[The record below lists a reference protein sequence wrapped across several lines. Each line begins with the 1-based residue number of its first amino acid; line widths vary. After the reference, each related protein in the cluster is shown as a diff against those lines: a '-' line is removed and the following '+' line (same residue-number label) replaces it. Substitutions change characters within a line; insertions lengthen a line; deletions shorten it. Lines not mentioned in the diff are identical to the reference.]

1 MILVIVESPAKCKKI
16 ESYLGVGYKCIASY
30 GHIREMDGL
39 KSIDIGNTFQPT
51 YRSMLSKK
59 KYINSLR
66 TNIQKA
72 SEVILATDDDREG
85 EAIAWHIC
93 MLFNL
98 SIQCTKRIIFH
109 EITKPAI
116 KKALDNPT
124 HLNINKIYS
133 QQSRQVLDLLV
144 GFKVSPVLWKN
155 ISGKSGLSAGRCQ
168 TSALRLVYDNY
179 KEISNK
185 TGKCVYNTV
194 ADFNLINTSLPFEL
208 NKQFKSEE
216 NVNKFLEKSKSFKHE
231 LLDKNEKKVFKQPP
245 KPLTTSKLQQKASND
260 LGFSPKV
267 TMSCAQRLYEN
278 GYITY
283 MRTDSLKYSNE
294 FIKSAKNHIHDKYG
308 EKYISKT
315 IFSLANKSHANDAKQ
330 ADSSKNKKPTKNAKN
345 DLAQEAHEAIR
356 PTSVERTSLP
366 INGKITN
373 KELRLYL
380 LIYKNALASCM
391 SPAIYDKL
399 TISIVAPIKTKYT
412 HITEK
417 VVFDGW
423 CAVYGVET
431 RNENYEMLNRLDMS
445 SSDEI
450 KYEKISSNMKMV
462 DLKPHYTESKLIQL
476 LETKGIGRP
485 STYSSIISRIQ
496 DKKYVNKEDVP
507 GVKIKCSNYV
517 LEGGNISK
525 KIEENEFGSE
535 KGKLV
540 LQSTGLF
547 VIEFLIKHFNE
558 LFEYDYTRNMETELD
573 KIANGDMTLLEL
585 CKTCNNTIDTSI
597 KNIKKQDKPIVKIDK
612 YHTYTIGKYGPVIKH
627 TDDDGV
633 ISFKQINKNLK
644 IDLNKLKNG
653 EYKLSELIG
662 MDNHQNNNRDLGE
675 HNGSEVVLKNGK
687 FGMYVTIDGKNTSLK
702 YINKDMDDITLE
714 DVVEYI
720 NKKGKQESNIIKRLN
735 DDMSIRKGRYG
746 PYVTIDG
753 KNIPIKYINKDM
765 DDITLED
772 VVEYINKKGK
782 QESNII
788 KRLNDDM
795 SIRKG
800 RYGPYV
806 YYKTNTMNR
815 PKFISMKGV
824 AEEEITVSWV
834 EARLND

>member
-72 SEVILATDDDREG
+72 NEVILATDDDREG

-98 SIQCTKRIIFH
+98 SIQRTKRIIFH

-116 KKALDNPT
+116 KKALNNPT

-208 NKQFKSEE
+208 NKQFKSAD
-216 NVNKFLEKSKSFKHE
+216 NVNKFLEKSRSFKHE

-245 KPLTTSKLQQKASND
+245 NPLTTSKLQQKASND

-308 EKYISKT
+308 EKYILKN

-330 ADSSKNKKPTKNAKN
+330 ADSSKNKKPTKNTKNTKN

-412 HITEK
+412 YITEQ
-417 VVFDGW
+417 VVFEGW
-423 CAVYGVET
+423 CAVYGIET
-431 RNENYEMLNRLDMS
+431 RNENYEMLKQLDMS
-445 SSDEI
+445 SSNEI

-633 ISFKQINKNLK
+633 ISFKQINKNIK

-662 MDNHQNNNRDLGE
+662 MDNHQNNNRELGE

-687 FGMYVTIDGKNTSLK
+687 FGMYVTIDGKNTS
-702 YINKDMDDITLE
+702 
-714 DVVEYI
+714 V
-720 NKKGKQESNIIKRLN
+720 
-735 DDMSIRKGRYG
+735 
-746 PYVTIDG
+746 
-753 KNIPIKYINKDM
+753 KYINKDM

-806 YYKTNTMNR
+806 YYKTNSMNR

-824 AEEEITVSWV
+824 AEEEITVSWI

>member
-98 SIQCTKRIIFH
+98 SIQHTKRIIFH

-185 TGKCVYNTV
+185 TGKCVYNTF

-208 NKQFKSEE
+208 NKHFKSEE
-216 NVNKFLEKSKSFKHE
+216 DAKKFLEKSKSFKHE
-231 LLDKNEKKVFKQPP
+231 LLDKNEKKVFKQSP
-245 KPLTTSKLQQKASND
+245 KPLTTSKLQQKASNE

-283 MRTDSLKYSNE
+283 MRTDSLKYSSE

-315 IFSLANKSHANDAKQ
+315 IFSLANKSNANHAKQ
-330 ADSSKNKKPTKNAKN
+330 ADSSKNKKNTKN

-417 VVFDGW
+417 VVFEGW
-423 CAVYGVET
+423 CAIYGVET
-431 RNENYEMLNRLDMS
+431 LNENYEMLNRLDMS
-445 SSDEI
+445 SSVEI

-462 DLKPHYTESKLIQL
+462 DLKSHYSESKLIQL

-558 LFEYDYTRNMETELD
+558 LFEYDYTRNMEAELD

-585 CKTCNNTIDTSI
+585 CKACNNTIDASI

-662 MDNHQNNNRDLGE
+662 MDNYQNNNRELGE

-687 FGMYVTIDGKNTSLK
+687 FGMYVTIDGKNTSVK

-720 NKKGKQESNIIKRLN
+720 NNKGKQESNIIKRLN
-735 DDMSIRKGRYG
+735 DDI
-746 PYVTIDG
+746 
-753 KNIPIKYINKDM
+753 
-765 DDITLED
+765 
-772 VVEYINKKGK
+772 
-782 QESNII
+782 
-788 KRLNDDM
+788 

>member
-59 KYINSLR
+59 KYINNLR
-66 TNIQKA
+66 TYIQKA
-72 SEVILATDDDREG
+72 NEVILATDDDREG

-98 SIQCTKRIIFH
+98 SIQHTKRIIFH

-116 KKALDNPT
+116 KKALNNPT

-168 TSALRLVYDNY
+168 TSALRLVHDNY
-179 KEISNK
+179 NEISNK

-194 ADFNLINTSLPFEL
+194 ANFNLINTSLPFEL
-208 NKQFKSEE
+208 NNQFKSEG
-216 NVNKFLEKSKSFKHE
+216 NVNNFLEKSISFKHE
-231 LLDKNEKKVFKQPP
+231 LLDKNEKKVFKQSPT
-245 KPLTTSKLQQKASND
+245 PLTTSKLQQKASND

-267 TMSCAQRLYEN
+267 TMACAQRLYEN

-283 MRTDSLKYSNE
+283 MRTDSFKYSSE

-330 ADSSKNKKPTKNAKN
+330 ADSSKNKKPTKNTKNTKN

-399 TISIVAPIKTKYT
+399 TISILAPIKTKYT
-412 HITEK
+412 YITEQ
-417 VVFDGW
+417 VVFEGW
-423 CAVYGVET
+423 CAVYGIET
-431 RNENYEMLNRLDMS
+431 RNENYEMLKQLDMS
-445 SSDEI
+445 SSNEI

-585 CKTCNNTIDTSI
+585 CKTCNNTIDASI

-662 MDNHQNNNRDLGE
+662 MDNHQNNNRELGE

-687 FGMYVTIDGKNTSLK
+687 FGMYVTIDGKNTS
-702 YINKDMDDITLE
+702 
-714 DVVEYI
+714 V
-720 NKKGKQESNIIKRLN
+720 
-735 DDMSIRKGRYG
+735 
-746 PYVTIDG
+746 
-753 KNIPIKYINKDM
+753 KYINKDM

-806 YYKTNTMNR
+806 YYKTNSMNR

-824 AEEEITVSWV
+824 AEEEITVSWI

>member
-72 SEVILATDDDREG
+72 NEVILATDDDREG

-98 SIQCTKRIIFH
+98 SIQHTKRIIFH

-208 NKQFKSEE
+208 NKQFKSED

-260 LGFSPKV
+260 LGFSPKA
-267 TMSCAQRLYEN
+267 TMACAQRLYEN

-283 MRTDSLKYSNE
+283 MRTDSFKYSSE

-330 ADSSKNKKPTKNAKN
+330 ADSSKNKKPTKNTKNTKN

-366 INGKITN
+366 ITGKITN

-412 HITEK
+412 YITEQ
-417 VVFDGW
+417 VVFEGW
-423 CAVYGVET
+423 CAVYGIET
-431 RNENYEMLNRLDMS
+431 RNENYEMLKQLDMS
-445 SSDEI
+445 SSNEI

-585 CKTCNNTIDTSI
+585 CKTCNNTIDASI

-662 MDNHQNNNRDLGE
+662 MDNHQNNNRELGE

-687 FGMYVTIDGKNTSLK
+687 FGMYVTIDGKNTS
-702 YINKDMDDITLE
+702 
-714 DVVEYI
+714 V
-720 NKKGKQESNIIKRLN
+720 
-735 DDMSIRKGRYG
+735 
-746 PYVTIDG
+746 
-753 KNIPIKYINKDM
+753 KYINKDM

-806 YYKTNTMNR
+806 YYKTNSMNR

-824 AEEEITVSWV
+824 AEEEITVSWI

>member
-66 TNIQKA
+66 THIQKA

-98 SIQCTKRIIFH
+98 SIQHTKRIIFH

-116 KKALDNPT
+116 KKALDNST

-185 TGKCVYNTV
+185 TGKCLYNTV
-194 ADFNLINTSLPFEL
+194 ANFNLINTSLPFEL
-208 NKQFKSEE
+208 NKQFKSED
-216 NVNKFLEKSKSFKHE
+216 NVNKFLEKSRSFKHE

-283 MRTDSLKYSNE
+283 MRTDSLKYSSE

-315 IFSLANKSHANDAKQ
+315 IFTLANKSDAKQ
-330 ADSSKNKKPTKNAKN
+330 ADSSKNAKN
-345 DLAQEAHEAIR
+345 GLAQEAHEAIR

-391 SPAIYDKL
+391 SSAIYDKL

-412 HITEK
+412 YITEQ

-423 CAVYGVET
+423 CVIYGVET
-431 RNENYEMLNRLDMS
+431 RNENYEMLNRVDMS

-462 DLKPHYTESKLIQL
+462 DLKAHYTESKLIQL

-585 CKTCNNTIDTSI
+585 CKTCNNTIDASI

-633 ISFKQINKNLK
+633 ISFKQINKNIK

-662 MDNHQNNNRDLGE
+662 MDNHQNNNRELGE

-687 FGMYVTIDGKNTSLK
+687 FGMYVTIDGKNTSVK

-735 DDMSIRKGRYG
+735 DDMSIRKG
-746 PYVTIDG
+746 
-753 KNIPIKYINKDM
+753 K
-765 DDITLED
+765 
-772 VVEYINKKGK
+772 
-782 QESNII
+782 
-788 KRLNDDM
+788 
-795 SIRKG
+795 
-800 RYGPYV
+800 YGPYV
-806 YYKTNTMNR
+806 YYKTSTMNR

-834 EARLND
+834 KARLND

>member
-72 SEVILATDDDREG
+72 SDVILATDDDREG

-98 SIQCTKRIIFH
+98 SIQHTKRIIFH

-194 ADFNLINTSLPFEL
+194 ANFNLINTSLPFEL
-208 NKQFKSEE
+208 NNQFKSEG
-216 NVNKFLEKSKSFKHE
+216 NVNNFLEKSISFKHE
-231 LLDKNEKKVFKQPP
+231 LLDKNEKKVFKQSPT
-245 KPLTTSKLQQKASND
+245 PLTTSKLQQKSSND

-267 TMSCAQRLYEN
+267 TMACAQRLYEN

-283 MRTDSLKYSNE
+283 MRTDSFKYSSE

-315 IFSLANKSHANDAKQ
+315 IFSLANKSSAK
-330 ADSSKNKKPTKNAKN
+330 NTKN

-356 PTSVERTSLP
+356 PTSAERTSIP

-399 TISIVAPIKTKYT
+399 TISITAPIKTKYT
-412 HITEK
+412 YITEQI
-417 VVFDGW
+417 VFDGW
-423 CAVYGVET
+423 RAVYGVES
-431 RNENYEMLNRLDMS
+431 RNENYEMLNRLDVS

-496 DKKYVNKEDVP
+496 DKNYVNKEDVP

-517 LEGGNISK
+517 LDGGNISK
-525 KIEENEFGSE
+525 KIEENEFGAE

-585 CKTCNNTIDTSI
+585 CKECNNTIDASI

-633 ISFKQINKNLK
+633 ISFKQINKNIK

-662 MDNHQNNNRDLGE
+662 MDNHQNNNRELGE

-687 FGMYVTIDGKNTSLK
+687 FGMYVTIDGKNTSVK

-714 DVVEYI
+714 DVAEYI
-720 NKKGKQESNIIKRLN
+720 NKKGKTETNIIKRLN

-746 PYVTIDG
+746 
-753 KNIPIKYINKDM
+753 
-765 DDITLED
+765 
-772 VVEYINKKGK
+772 
-782 QESNII
+782 S
-788 KRLNDDM
+788 
-795 SIRKG
+795 
-800 RYGPYV
+800 YV
-806 YYKTNTMNR
+806 YYKTNSMNR

>member
-72 SEVILATDDDREG
+72 SDVILATDDDREG

-98 SIQCTKRIIFH
+98 SIQHTKRIIFH

-194 ADFNLINTSLPFEL
+194 ANFNLINTSLPFEL
-208 NKQFKSEE
+208 NNQFKSEG
-216 NVNKFLEKSKSFKHE
+216 NVNNFLEKSISFKHE
-231 LLDKNEKKVFKQPP
+231 LLDKNEKKVFKQSPT
-245 KPLTTSKLQQKASND
+245 PLTTSKLQQKSSND

-267 TMSCAQRLYEN
+267 TMACAQRLYEN

-283 MRTDSLKYSNE
+283 MRTDSFKYSSE

-315 IFSLANKSHANDAKQ
+315 IFSLANKSSAK
-330 ADSSKNKKPTKNAKN
+330 NTKN

-356 PTSVERTSLP
+356 PTSAERTSIP

-399 TISIVAPIKTKYT
+399 TISITAPIKTKYT
-412 HITEK
+412 YITEQI
-417 VVFDGW
+417 VFDGW
-423 CAVYGVET
+423 RAVYGVES
-431 RNENYEMLNRLDMS
+431 RNENYEMLNRLDVS

-496 DKKYVNKEDVP
+496 DKNYVNKEDVP

-517 LEGGNISK
+517 LDGDNISK
-525 KIEENEFGSE
+525 KIEENEFGAE

-585 CKTCNNTIDTSI
+585 CKECNNTIDASI

-633 ISFKQINKNLK
+633 ISFKQINKNIK

-662 MDNHQNNNRDLGE
+662 MDNHQNNNRELGE

-687 FGMYVTIDGKNTSLK
+687 FGMYVTIDGKNTS
-702 YINKDMDDITLE
+702 
-714 DVVEYI
+714 V
-720 NKKGKQESNIIKRLN
+720 
-735 DDMSIRKGRYG
+735 
-746 PYVTIDG
+746 
-753 KNIPIKYINKDM
+753 KYINKDM

-806 YYKTNTMNR
+806 YYKTNSMNR

-824 AEEEITVSWV
+824 AEEEITVSWI

>member
-98 SIQCTKRIIFH
+98 SIQRTKRIIYH

-216 NVNKFLEKSKSFKHE
+216 DVNKFLEKSKSFKHE

-283 MRTDSLKYSNE
+283 MRTDSLKYSSE

-315 IFSLANKSHANDAKQ
+315 IFSLANKSNANHAKQ
-330 ADSSKNKKPTKNAKN
+330 ADSSKNKKNTKN

-423 CAVYGVET
+423 CAIYGVET
-431 RNENYEMLNRLDMS
+431 LNENYELLNRLDMS
-445 SSDEI
+445 SSVEI

-558 LFEYDYTRNMETELD
+558 LFEYDYTRNMEAELD

-585 CKTCNNTIDTSI
+585 CKACNNTIDASI

-662 MDNHQNNNRDLGE
+662 MDNYQNNNRELGQ

-687 FGMYVTIDGKNTSLK
+687 FGMYVTIDGKNTSVK

-720 NKKGKQESNIIKRLN
+720 NN
-735 DDMSIRKGRYG
+735 
-746 PYVTIDG
+746 
-753 KNIPIKYINKDM
+753 
-765 DDITLED
+765 
-772 VVEYINKKGK
+772 KGK

>member
-72 SEVILATDDDREG
+72 SDVILATDDDREG

-93 MLFNL
+93 VLFNL
-98 SIQCTKRIIFH
+98 SIQHTKRIIFH

-179 KEISNK
+179 KELSTK

-194 ADFNLINTSLPFEL
+194 ANFNLINTSLPFEL
-208 NKQFKSEE
+208 NNQFKSEC
-216 NVNKFLEKSKSFKHE
+216 NVNNFLEKSIAFKHE
-231 LLDKNEKKVFKQPP
+231 LLDKNEKKVFKQSPT
-245 KPLTTSKLQQKASND
+245 PLTTSKLQQKASND

-267 TMSCAQRLYEN
+267 TMACAQRLYEN

-283 MRTDSLKYSNE
+283 MRTDSFKYSSE

-315 IFSLANKSHANDAKQ
+315 IFSLANKSSAK
-330 ADSSKNKKPTKNAKN
+330 NTKN

-356 PTSVERTSLP
+356 PTSAERTSLP
-366 INGKITN
+366 INGKITT

-391 SPAIYDKL
+391 SPAIYNKL
-399 TISIVAPIKTKYT
+399 TISITAPIKTKYT
-412 HITEK
+412 YITEQI
-417 VVFDGW
+417 VFDGW
-423 CAVYGVET
+423 RAVYGVES
-431 RNENYEMLNRLDMS
+431 RNENYEMLNRLDVS

-496 DKKYVNKEDVP
+496 DKNYVNKEDVH

-517 LEGGNISK
+517 LDGGNISK
-525 KIEENEFGSE
+525 KIEENEFGAE

-558 LFEYDYTRNMETELD
+558 LFEYDYTRNMEAELD
-573 KIANGDMTLLEL
+573 KISNGDMKLLDL
-585 CKTCNNTIDTSI
+585 CKACNNTIDASI
-597 KNIKKQDKPIVKIDK
+597 KNIKKQDKPIVKIDN

-633 ISFKQINKNLK
+633 ITFKQINKNIK

-662 MDNHQNNNRDLGE
+662 MDNYQNSTRELGE

-687 FGMYVTIDGKNTSLK
+687 FGMYVTIDGKNTS
-702 YINKDMDDITLE
+702 
-714 DVVEYI
+714 V
-720 NKKGKQESNIIKRLN
+720 
-735 DDMSIRKGRYG
+735 
-746 PYVTIDG
+746 
-753 KNIPIKYINKDM
+753 KYINKDM

-806 YYKTNTMNR
+806 YYKTNSMNR
-815 PKFISMKGV
+815 PKFISMRGV

>member
-72 SEVILATDDDREG
+72 NEVILATDDDREG

-98 SIQCTKRIIFH
+98 SIQHTKRIIFH

-194 ADFNLINTSLPFEL
+194 ANFNLINTSLPFEL
-208 NKQFKSEE
+208 NNQFKSEG
-216 NVNKFLEKSKSFKHE
+216 NVNNFLEKSISFKHE
-231 LLDKNEKKVFKQPP
+231 LLDKNEKKVFKQSPT
-245 KPLTTSKLQQKASND
+245 PLTTSKLQQKSSND

-267 TMSCAQRLYEN
+267 TMACAQRLYEN

-283 MRTDSLKYSNE
+283 MRTDSFKYSSE

-315 IFSLANKSHANDAKQ
+315 IFSLANKSSAK
-330 ADSSKNKKPTKNAKN
+330 NTKN

-356 PTSVERTSLP
+356 PTSAERTSIP

-399 TISIVAPIKTKYT
+399 TISITAPIKTKYT
-412 HITEK
+412 YITEQI
-417 VVFDGW
+417 VFDGW
-423 CAVYGVET
+423 RAVYGVES
-431 RNENYEMLNRLDMS
+431 RNENYEMLNRLDVS

-496 DKKYVNKEDVP
+496 DKNYVNKEDVP

-517 LEGGNISK
+517 LDGGNISK
-525 KIEENEFGSE
+525 KIEENEFGAE

-547 VIEFLIKHFNE
+547 VIEFLIKHFNQ
-558 LFEYDYTRNMETELD
+558 LFEYDYTRNMEAELD
-573 KIANGDMTLLEL
+573 KISNGDMTLLEL
-585 CKTCNNTIDTSI
+585 CKECNNTIDASI

-633 ISFKQINKNLK
+633 ISFKQINKNIK

-662 MDNHQNNNRDLGE
+662 MDNHQNNNHELGE

-687 FGMYVTIDGKNTSLK
+687 FGMYVTIDGKNTSVK

-714 DVVEYI
+714 DVAEYI
-720 NKKGKQESNIIKRLN
+720 NKKGKTETNIIKRLN

-746 PYVTIDG
+746 
-753 KNIPIKYINKDM
+753 
-765 DDITLED
+765 
-772 VVEYINKKGK
+772 
-782 QESNII
+782 S
-788 KRLNDDM
+788 
-795 SIRKG
+795 
-800 RYGPYV
+800 YV
-806 YYKTNTMNR
+806 YYKTNSMNR

>member
-16 ESYLGVGYKCIASY
+16 ESYLGIGYKCVASY
-30 GHIREMDGL
+30 GHIRELDGL
-39 KSIDIGNTFQPT
+39 KSIDIKNTFQPT
-51 YRSMLSKK
+51 YRSMISKK
-59 KYINSLR
+59 KYINDLR
-66 TNIQKA
+66 NNIRKS

-93 MLFNL
+93 VLFNL
-98 SIQCTKRIIFH
+98 SIQHTKRIIFH
-109 EITKPAI
+109 EVTKSAI
-116 KKALDNPT
+116 KKALENPT
-124 HLNINKIYS
+124 YLNINKIYS
-133 QQSRQVLDLLV
+133 QQSRQILDLLV
-144 GFKVSPVLWKN
+144 GFKISPILWKN

-179 KEISNK
+179 KDIANK

-194 ADFNLINTSLPFEL
+194 GMFNLMDTSLPFEL
-208 NKQFKSEE
+208 NKQFKSQDD
-216 NVNKFLEKSKSFKHE
+216 VNNFLDKSKTFNHE
-231 LLDKNEKKVFKQPP
+231 LIDKAKKKVSKKAPL
-245 KPLTTSKLQQKASND
+245 PLTTSKLQQKASNE
-260 LGFSPKV
+260 LGYSPKI

-283 MRTDSLKYSNE
+283 MRTDSLKYSSE
-294 FIKSAKNHIHDKYG
+294 YVKSAKNYIHDKYG

-315 IFSLANKSHANDAKQ
+315 IFSLANKSHIKK
-330 ADSSKNKKPTKNAKN
+330 DSKGKDT
-345 DLAQEAHEAIR
+345 LAQEAHEAIR

-366 INGKITN
+366 INGKITS

-391 SPAIYDKL
+391 SSALYDKL
-399 TISIVAPIKTKYT
+399 IISILAPIKTKYT
-412 HITEK
+412 YVTEQ

-423 CAVYGVET
+423 CIVYGVET
-431 RNENYEMLNRLDMS
+431 QNKMYEMLDRLDIS
-445 SSDEI
+445 SQDKI
-450 KYEKISSNMKMV
+450 KYDKINSNMKMI
-462 DLKPHYTESKLIQL
+462 DLKAHYTESKLIQL

-507 GVKIKCSNYV
+507 GVKIKCCNYV
-517 LEGGNISK
+517 LEAGNISEK
-525 KIEENEFGSE
+525 VEENEFGSE

-540 LQSTGLF
+540 LQPTGLF
-547 VIEFLIKHFNE
+547 VIEFLLKHFNE

-585 CKTCNNTIDTSI
+585 CKACNNTIDASI

-633 ISFKQINKNLK
+633 ISFKQISKNIK

-662 MDNHQNNNRDLGE
+662 MDNHQNNNRELGE
-675 HNGSEVVLKNGK
+675 YNGNEVVLKNGK
-687 FGMYVTIDGKNTSLK
+687 FGMYVTIDGKNTSVK

-720 NKKGKQESNIIKRLN
+720 NKKGKT
-735 DDMSIRKGRYG
+735 D
-746 PYVTIDG
+746 
-753 KNIPIKYINKDM
+753 
-765 DDITLED
+765 
-772 VVEYINKKGK
+772 
-782 QESNII
+782 SNII

-824 AEEEITVSWV
+824 AEEEVTVSWV

>member
-98 SIQCTKRIIFH
+98 SIQRTKRIIFH

-216 NVNKFLEKSKSFKHE
+216 DAKKFMEKSKSFKHE
-231 LLDKNEKKVFKQPP
+231 LLDKNEKKVFKQSP
-245 KPLTTSKLQQKASND
+245 KPLTTSKLQQKASNE

-283 MRTDSLKYSNE
+283 MRTDSLKYSSE

-315 IFSLANKSHANDAKQ
+315 IFCLANKSNAKQVKQ
-330 ADSSKNKKPTKNAKN
+330 ADSSKNTKN

-423 CAVYGVET
+423 CAIYGVET
-431 RNENYEMLNRLDMS
+431 LNENYELLNRLDMS
-445 SSDEI
+445 SSVEI

-462 DLKPHYTESKLIQL
+462 DLKSHYTESKLIQL

-558 LFEYDYTRNMETELD
+558 LFEYDYTRNMEAELD

-585 CKTCNNTIDTSI
+585 CKACNNTIDASI

-662 MDNHQNNNRDLGE
+662 MDNYQNNNRELGE

-687 FGMYVTIDGKNTSLK
+687 FGMYVTIDGKNTSVK
-702 YINKDMDDITLE
+702 YINKDINDITLE

-720 NKKGKQESNIIKRLN
+720 NN
-735 DDMSIRKGRYG
+735 
-746 PYVTIDG
+746 
-753 KNIPIKYINKDM
+753 
-765 DDITLED
+765 
-772 VVEYINKKGK
+772 KGK

>member
-16 ESYLGVGYKCIASY
+16 ESYLGVGYRCIASY

-59 KYINSLR
+59 KYINNLR

-98 SIQCTKRIIFH
+98 SIQHTKRIIFH

-116 KKALDNPT
+116 KKALDNST

-208 NKQFKSEE
+208 NKQFKSED

-267 TMSCAQRLYEN
+267 TMACAQRLYEN

-283 MRTDSLKYSNE
+283 MRTDSFKYSSE

-315 IFSLANKSHANDAKQ
+315 IFSLANKSSAK
-330 ADSSKNKKPTKNAKN
+330 NTKN

-356 PTSVERTSLP
+356 PTSAERTSLP

-391 SPAIYDKL
+391 SPAIYNKL
-399 TISIVAPIKTKYT
+399 TISITAPIKTKYT
-412 HITEK
+412 YITEQI
-417 VVFDGW
+417 VFDGW
-423 CAVYGVET
+423 RAVYGVES
-431 RNENYEMLNRLDMS
+431 RNENYEMLNRLDVS

-496 DKKYVNKEDVP
+496 DKNYVNKEDVP

-517 LEGGNISK
+517 LDGDNISK
-525 KIEENEFGSE
+525 KIEENEFGAE

-585 CKTCNNTIDTSI
+585 CKECNNTIDASI

-662 MDNHQNNNRDLGE
+662 MDNHQNNNRELGE

-687 FGMYVTIDGKNTSLK
+687 FGMYVTIDGKNTS
-702 YINKDMDDITLE
+702 
-714 DVVEYI
+714 V
-720 NKKGKQESNIIKRLN
+720 
-735 DDMSIRKGRYG
+735 
-746 PYVTIDG
+746 
-753 KNIPIKYINKDM
+753 KYINKDM

-806 YYKTNTMNR
+806 YYKTNSMNR